1 MLWIFRTFSSSI
13 LVNLS
18 CFYVCTHLSSFI
30 CISHM
35 CHHFNSYPILMS
47 LRLSG
52 GQLKTEIKTVREKK
66 PHSSSRFSTTLLE
79 GEKKKMLEC
88 RAKGEPTPS
97 ISWWRDGNQVPPRHH
112 HLWPLLLLVE
122 RQQPAHYLWLFQ
134 VDGSGTTMEIDTAG
148 WWGCR
153 WLQSYRIS

>member
-1 MLWIFRTFSSSI
+1 MEKEIKCRIDIWKMKNTKIENIATGKMLWIFRTFSSSI

-52 GQLKTEIKTVREKK
+52 GQLKRNHIHPPGSAQRCWKGRRRRCWSAGRRGSQPPPSPGGEMAT
-66 PHSSSRFSTTLLE
+66 RFLLDIIT
-79 GEKKKMLEC
+79 C
-88 RAKGEPTPS
+88 DPS
-97 ISWWRDGNQVPPRHH
+97 FSWWRDSNLLITCDFSRWMVP
-112 HLWPLLLLVE
+112 V
-122 RQQPAHYLWLFQ
+122 RQW
-134 VDGSGTTMEIDTAG
+134 
-148 WWGCR
+148 R
-153 WLQSYRIS
+153 